1 MPAPRLNFKGDKKD
15 RTANYRAVK
24 YGNVCVWGGHRDH
37 RVMSPDLTK
46 LKMTDEQR
54 EREKYFMN
62 ANKYA
67 T

>member
-1 MPAPRLNFKGDKKD
+1 MEMC
-15 RTANYRAVK
+15 
-24 YGNVCVWGGHRDH
+24 VCGGEHRDH
-37 RVMSPDLTK
+37 RVMSTDLTK
-46 LKMTDEQR
+46 VKMTDEQR